1 MPVAND
7 AVDAEKVTLRE
18 GSSLALAAVC
28 LGLMMTTFNSTIAN
42 VALPSIGSDLH
53 LSDTQ
58 LVQVLSAYVATFG
71 GFLLL
76 AGHLGDA
83 FGHRRLFVLGVGLFA
98 IAALSCGVATSPN
111 AVIVSRSVQGVGAA
125 IISAISLSL
134 AVSLFE
140 RPADR
145 ARALGLCAFVS
156 ATGGSIGLLLGG
168 MLVSALDW
176 RWAFILNVPIGV
188 MCAVGLALQPR
199 GRRAIRRRLDMR
211 GTVVAIALPVAVT
224 LVIRHVNDVRWTS
237 LWSLPAIAS
246 AGVLLVVLMWGLSR
260 VRAPLM
266 RDKLARIRRLTVLNV
281 VAVLLAVAQL
291 TWTFASTL
299 YLQRVLAFT
308 PLQVGLA
315 FLPGAIATALMSLSI
330 APWLIAR
337 FGVRWPVVLGLL
349 GVGAGLTL
357 LGRMPGDANVLQD
370 ILPGMLLV
378 GVGIGASYTPLL
390 HAAFQKAAPDRVGS
404 ASGLI
409 STSFM
414 VGGAL
419 GLSVLGS
426 IAAGRTGDLI
436 AAGVTGI
443 AALSE
448 GYRVAFEIGAGVAY
462 AAAFISAAA
471 IRDMS
476 EVDMKQSRA

>member
-7 AVDAEKVTLRE
+7 VIDAEKVTLRE
-18 GSSLALAAVC
+18 GSLALAAVC
-28 LGLMMTTFNSTIAN
+28 LGLMMTTFNNTIAN

-58 LVQVLSAYVATFG
+58 LVQLLSAYVATFG

-76 AGHLGDA
+76 AGRLGDA
-83 FGHRRLFVLGVGLFA
+83 FGHRRMFVLGVVLFA
-98 IAALSCGVATSPN
+98 IASLSCGVATSPS
-111 AVIVSRSVQGVGAA
+111 AVIISRSVQGVGAA
-125 IISAISLSL
+125 IISAIALSL

-140 RPADR
+140 RQADR

-156 ATGGSIGLLLGG
+156 ATGGSVGLLLGG
-168 MLVSALDW
+168 LLVSALDW

-199 GRRAIRRRLDMR
+199 GRPTIRRRLELR
-211 GTVVAIALPVAVT
+211 GTAVAIALPVAVMF
-224 LVIRHVNDVRWTS
+224 VIRHGNEVGWTS
-237 LWSLPAIAS
+237 WWWLPAIAS
-246 AGVLLVVLMWGLSR
+246 AGLLLVMSMWGVSS
-260 VRAPLM
+260 VRAPVVHHN
-266 RDKLARIRRLTVLNV
+266 LARIRRLTVLNV
-281 VAVLLAVAQL
+281 VAVLLSVAQL

-299 YLQRVLAFT
+299 YLQRVLAFS

-315 FLPGAIATALMSLSI
+315 FLPGAIATAVMSLSI
-330 APWLIAR
+330 APWLIVR
-337 FGVRWPVVLGLL
+337 FGVRRPVVLGLL

-357 LGRMPGDANVLQD
+357 LGRMASDANVLQD

-378 GVGIGASYTPLL
+378 GLGIGASYTPLL

-419 GLSVLGS
+419 GLSALGS
-426 IAAGRTGDLI
+426 IAAGRTEDLV

-443 AALSE
+443 VALSE
-448 GYRVAFEIGAGVAY
+448 GYRVAFEIGAAVAY
-462 AAAFISAAA
+462 AAAFIGAAA
-471 IRDMS
+471 LRDIAGI
-476 EVDMKQSRA
+476 EMKQT